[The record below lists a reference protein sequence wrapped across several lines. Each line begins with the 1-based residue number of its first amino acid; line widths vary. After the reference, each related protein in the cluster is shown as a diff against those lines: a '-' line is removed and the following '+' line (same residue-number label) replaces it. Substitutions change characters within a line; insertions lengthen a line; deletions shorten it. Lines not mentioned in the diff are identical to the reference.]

1 MPLTPQG
8 RLLGGTGILAVVR
21 ARLLIV
27 IGLLA
32 PLAGCGL
39 FGGPDP
45 ADTASAFLS
54 AIARGD
60 AGAAARLTDDPPAA
74 TERIRQVRT
83 ALEPDSVRMTLDSTQ
98 ESPESDE
105 TATAAFTATW
115 QLGNQ
120 RQWRYQGEF
129 GLVRTEQAWVV
140 RWRPSVLHPQLGAQ
154 QAIAL
159 REEVPDPAPVLD
171 RDGVPLLS
179 AETVVSVVVDPAQ
192 APAVAAQLAA
202 ALSQFDDGIT
212 EQSIVQEAA
221 AAPAGQGHTVAVLRE
236 IDYQSVRDQI
246 YELPGVRFATQTR
259 LLGPDRDFASQVVP
273 GIRAEVEKRLA
284 GVAGWRIVT
293 VDPAGAEVQT
303 LAGQPAGSVPSVA
316 TTLSRAVQAAGEDA
330 VEDVPNPAMIVALQP
345 STGDVLVVA
354 QNGAADAQGALSLT
368 GRYPPGSTFKIV
380 TAAAALQ
387 GGELAPETPVQCP
400 ATTNINGRV
409 VPNIDLF
416 ALGTVPL
423 RTAFARSCNT
433 TFAQLAA
440 GFEPGTL
447 TGTARQVGIGMDF
460 DITGLLTLTGE
471 VPPADDVVQR
481 AANGFGQGTVLT
493 TPFGMALATATV
505 AAGGQV
511 PTPTL
516 IQGTRTVVTGAPET
530 PLAPGVAGALQEMMR
545 QVVTEGSATALQGQ
559 GDVRGKTGTA
569 EYSSTGSHGWFVG
582 FRGDLAFAVL
592 VVDAGS
598 SGPAVETAGRF
609 LAALGPA

>member
-1 MPLTPQG
+1 
-8 RLLGGTGILAVVR
+8 VR
-21 ARLLIV
+21 VRLLIV

-74 TERIRQVRT
+74 TELIRQVRT
-83 ALEPDSVRMTLDSTQ
+83 ALEPESVRMTLDATQ
-98 ESPESDE
+98 ESPQESAQGSPESGE
-105 TATAAFTATW
+105 TATATFTASW

-120 RQWRYQGEF
+120 RQWCYRGEF

-140 RWRPSVLHPQLGAQ
+140 RWSPSVLHPELGAQ
-154 QAIAL
+154 QTIAL
-159 REEVPDPAPVLD
+159 RAEVPDPAPVLD

-179 AETVVSVVVDPAQ
+179 AETVVSVVVDPAR
-192 APAVAAQLAA
+192 APSVAAPLAA
-202 ALSQFDDGIT
+202 ALSQFDDRIT

-221 AAPAGQGHTVAVLRE
+221 AAPPGQGSTVAVLRE
-236 IDYQSVRDQI
+236 IDYQSVRGQI
-246 YELPGVRFATQTR
+246 YELPGVRFPTQTR
-259 LLGPDRDFASQVVP
+259 LLGPDRDFASQLLP
-273 GIRAEVEKRLA
+273 GIRTELEEELA
-284 GVAGWRIVT
+284 GVAGWSIVT
-293 VDPAGAEVQT
+293 VNTVGAEVQT
-303 LAGQPAGSVPSVA
+303 LAGQPARPAPTVA
-316 TTLSRAVQAAGEDA
+316 TTLSRTVQAAGEDA
-330 VEDVPNPAMIVALQP
+330 VEDVPNPAMIVMLQP
-345 STGDVLVVA
+345 STGDVLAVA
-354 QNGAADAQGALSLT
+354 QNGPADAQGALSLT

-387 GGELAPETPVQCP
+387 GGELTPQTPVQCP
-400 ATTNINGRV
+400 ATTDIGGRV

-416 ALGTVPL
+416 GLGTVPL

-447 TGTARQVGIGMDF
+447 SDTARQVGIGMDF
-460 DITGLLTLTGE
+460 AIPGLVTLTGE
-471 VPPADDVVQR
+471 VPPAEDIVQR
-481 AANGFGQGTVLT
+481 AANGFGQGRVLT

-516 IQGTRTVVTGAPET
+516 IQGARTAVAGAPGA

-545 QVVTEGSATALQGQ
+545 QVVTEGSATALQDQ
-559 GDVRGKTGTA
+559 GDLRGKTGTA

-598 SGPAVETAGRF
+598 SGPAVQTADRF
-609 LAALGPA
+609 LAALGP

>member
-1 MPLTPQG
+1 MNVLT
-8 RLLGGTGILAVVR
+8 RCIERETGILAVVR
-21 ARLLIV
+21 VRLLIV

-39 FGGPDP
+39 FGGPGP
-45 ADTASAFLS
+45 SATASTFLS
-54 AIARGD
+54 AVAAGDARG
-60 AGAAARLTDDPPAA
+60 AARLTDDPTAA
-74 TERIRQVRT
+74 TEVIQQVRA
-83 ALEPDSVRMTLDSTQ
+83 ALEPESVRMTLDDVR
-98 ESPESDE
+98 EPPESNE
-105 TATAAFTATW
+105 LATAAFTATW
-115 QLGNQ
+115 QLGSQ

-129 GLVRTEQAWVV
+129 GLVRTEEAWAV
-140 RWRPSVLHPQLGAQ
+140 RWSPSVLHPELGAQ
-154 QAIAL
+154 QTIAL
-159 REEVPDPAPVLD
+159 REEVSDPAPVLD

-192 APAVAAQLAA
+192 VPTVAAQLAG
-202 ALSQFDDGIT
+202 ALSQFDDRIT

-221 AAPAGQGHTVAVLRE
+221 AVPPGQDYPVAVLRE
-236 IDYQSVRDQI
+236 IDYQSVRGQI
-246 YELPGVRFATQTR
+246 YELPGVTFPTRTR
-259 LLGPDRDFASQVVP
+259 LLGPDRDFASQLLP
-273 GIRAEVEKRLA
+273 GIRTEVEEQLA

-293 VDPAGAEVQT
+293 VDAVGAEAQT
-303 LAGQPAGSVPSVA
+303 LAGKPAEPARAVT
-316 TTLSRAVQAAGEDA
+316 TTLSRTVQAAGEDA
-330 VEDVPNPAMIVALQP
+330 VEAVPNPAMIVALQP
-345 STGDVLVVA
+345 SSGDVLAVA
-354 QNGAADAQGALSLT
+354 QNGPADVQGALSLT

-387 GGELAPETPVQCP
+387 SGELTPETPVQCP
-400 ATTNINGRV
+400 ATTNINGRA

-416 ALGTVPL
+416 GLGTVPL
-423 RTAFARSCNT
+423 RTAFAQSCNT
-433 TFAQLAA
+433 TFARLAA

-447 TGTARQVGIGMDF
+447 TATARQVGIGMDF
-460 DITGLLTLTGE
+460 DITGLVTLTGA
-471 VPPADDVVQR
+471 VPPAADVVQR

-505 AAGGQV
+505 AAGGQP

-516 IQGTRTVVTGAPET
+516 IRGTRTVVTGAPRA
-530 PLAPGVAGALQEMMR
+530 PLAPEVAGALQEMMR

-598 SGPAVETAGRF
+598 SSPAVGTADRF
-609 LAALGPA
+609 LTALGPG

>member
-1 MPLTPQG
+1 MNVLT
-8 RLLGGTGILAVVR
+8 RCIERETGILAVVR
-21 ARLLIV
+21 VRLLIV

-39 FGGPDP
+39 FGGPGP
-45 ADTASAFLS
+45 SATASAFLS
-54 AIARGD
+54 AVAAGDARG
-60 AGAAARLTDDPPAA
+60 AARLTDDPTAA
-74 TERIRQVRT
+74 TEVIQQVRA
-83 ALEPDSVRMTLDSTQ
+83 ALEPESVRMTLDDVR
-98 ESPESDE
+98 EPPESNE
-105 TATAAFTATW
+105 LATAAFTATW
-115 QLGNQ
+115 QLGSQ

-129 GLVRTEQAWVV
+129 GLVRTEEAWAV
-140 RWRPSVLHPQLGAQ
+140 RWSPSVLHPELGAQ
-154 QAIAL
+154 QTIAL
-159 REEVPDPAPVLD
+159 REEVSDPAPVLD

-192 APAVAAQLAA
+192 VPTVAAQLAG
-202 ALSQFDDGIT
+202 ALSQFDDRIT

-221 AAPAGQGHTVAVLRE
+221 AVPPGQDYPVAVLRE
-236 IDYQSVRDQI
+236 IDYQSVRGQI
-246 YELPGVRFATQTR
+246 YELPGVTFPTRTR
-259 LLGPDRDFASQVVP
+259 LLGPDRDFASQLLP
-273 GIRAEVEKRLA
+273 GIRTEVEEQLA

-293 VDPAGAEVQT
+293 VDAVGAEAQT
-303 LAGQPAGSVPSVA
+303 LAGKPAEPARAVT
-316 TTLSRAVQAAGEDA
+316 TTLSRTVQAAGEDA
-330 VEDVPNPAMIVALQP
+330 VEAVPNPAMIVALQP
-345 STGDVLVVA
+345 SSGDVLAVA
-354 QNGAADAQGALSLT
+354 QNGPADVQGALSLT

-387 GGELAPETPVQCP
+387 SGELTPETPVQCP
-400 ATTNINGRV
+400 ATTNINGRA

-416 ALGTVPL
+416 GLGTVPL
-423 RTAFARSCNT
+423 RTAFAQSCNT
-433 TFAQLAA
+433 TFARLAA

-447 TGTARQVGIGMDF
+447 TATARQVGIGMDF
-460 DITGLLTLTGE
+460 DITGLVTLTGA
-471 VPPADDVVQR
+471 VPPAADVVQR

-505 AAGGQV
+505 AAGGQP

-516 IQGTRTVVTGAPET
+516 IRGTRTVVTGAPRA
-530 PLAPGVAGALQEMMR
+530 PLAPEVAGALQEMMR

-598 SGPAVETAGRF
+598 SSPAVGTADRF
-609 LAALGPA
+609 LTALGPG